1 MELRDDL
8 LLRLAGGKVLSRPGF
23 ADMNPSSTGN
33 AVSRS
38 VTSGNPTFDPVTAA
52 QADIALEWY
61 FSDYAIASIG
71 VFKKWGQGFIDVDV
85 REQTLTEIDPTTNQP
100 FVLNVQ
106 RPVNG
111 DDADISGVELNYQ
124 QTFSELPDPF
134 DGLGVIFNYTYLDT
148 NADFKNAL
156 TGASYGVRGLSENTI
171 NLTDENVELYN
182 LIATGRNKYYRG
194 EQNTGTRWTLGVRAQ
209 F

>member
-1 MELRDDL
+1 MQNACTQEIKRQRCTGQDDECHPDIGLNYTNPAPGAPYPTRVFAITTQEAGITLLHTPVGIGGSLTGRDTGRRICDFSDPLFRNEKNSYNLVLPQANLRVELRDDL

-38 VTSGNPTFDPVTAA
+38 VTSGNPTLDPVTAA

-100 FVLNVQ
+100 FVLNV
-106 RPVNG
+106 
-111 DDADISGVELNYQ
+111 
-124 QTFSELPDPF
+124 
-134 DGLGVIFNYTYLDT
+134 
-148 NADFKNAL
+148 
-156 TGASYGVRGLSENTI
+156 
-171 NLTDENVELYN
+171 
-182 LIATGRNKYYRG
+182 
-194 EQNTGTRWTLGVRAQ
+194 
-209 F
+209 